1 MDTSVFFSECLC
13 GPCAWHEYDPI
24 RYLEDAEGDL
34 PSHHDYT
41 FEFNQGRICME
52 YVYEYPEDYHSHS
65 WSFRAEP
72 LPRWDFE
79 LQSRWFPIHPGRIP
93 TGDPHYMDRHM
104 ETQLS
109 YATWLLFNFFLVFVF
124 LS

>member
-1 MDTSVFFSECLC
+1 MDTSVIFSECLC

-41 FEFNQGRICME
+41 FEFNQGRIIVE

-65 WSFRAEP
+65 WSFRADP
-72 LPRWDFE
+72 LPRHYFE
-79 LQSRWFPIHPGRIP
+79 LKSRWFPIHPLD
-93 TGDPHYMDRHM
+93 DPHYMDRLM
-104 ETQLS
+104 QTRLS
-109 YATWLLFNFFLVFVF
+109 YAAWPPV
-124 LS
+124 

>member
-1 MDTSVFFSECLC
+1 MFFLECLC
-13 GPCAWHEYDPI
+13 GPCAWHKYDPI
-24 RYLEDAEGDL
+24 RYLEDAEEDL

-52 YVYEYPEDYHSHS
+52 YVYEYPADYYSHS